1 MEIKLNKIETLP
13 LDKNLLII
21 SSSLDSLKD
30 YGLSKDE
37 LDFVDRSS
45 NDKNTLIPLNQ
56 YKRWIFIQIL
66 PEKKIGNDLLEAL
79 RREASKLKLILN
91 KYKIKEL
98 VLAET
103 GNSSDLLLAFAE
115 GIILNHYSFLKY
127 FEKKEEKANSLVN
140 LLIYCKEIQ
149 VQSLNNLSII
159 CDSVCEARRLVNEPL
174 SYLNTQKLSEEIL
187 ELSRQNGFAVEILGK
202 KQIESLKMGGL
213 LAVNQGSVNPP
224 AFSILTWKPENAIN
238 NNPIVLVGKGIVFD
252 TGGLSLKPTSDSM
265 DYMKCDMAGAAVV
278 ATTIASLT
286 KLKVPV
292 YVIGLIPATENL
304 ISNTAYV
311 PGDVIHMHNKKT
323 VEVLNT
329 DAEGRL
335 ILADAL
341 SYASKYKP
349 ELVIDLATLTGAAA
363 AAIGHYGMV
372 AVGNASDE
380 VFAKLQKSSD
390 KTSERM
396 VRLPLWEDY
405 GELLKSDIADI
416 KNVGG
421 KIAGAITAGKFLEF
435 FTDYPWIHF
444 DIAGPAWVQK
454 DFHYQTKGGT
464 GFGVRL
470 LVDFISDYAKK

>member
-1 MEIKLNKIETLP
+1 MEIKLNKIESLSFEK
-13 LDKNLLII
+13 DLLII
-21 SSSLDSLKD
+21 ATSVKDLKD
-30 YGLSKDE
+30 YGLSKIE
-37 LDFVDRSS
+37 LDFVKKRLK
-45 NDKNTLIPLNQ
+45 DKNNFITINQ

-66 PEKKIGNDLLEAL
+66 PEKKSGNDLLEAL
-79 RREASKLKLILN
+79 RREASKIKSILN

-98 VLAET
+98 VISDTLNSPENILAY
-103 GNSSDLLLAFAE
+103 SE
-115 GIILNHYSFLKY
+115 GIILSHYSFLKY
-127 FEKKEEKANSLVN
+127 FDKKEEKTNSLKV
-140 LLIYCKEIQ
+140 
-149 VQSLNNLSII
+149 LSVF
-159 CDSVCEARRLVNEPL
+159 CPELKAQRLDNMNVVCNSVYEARRLVNEPL
-174 SYLNTQKLSEEIL
+174 SYLNTKKLGEEIV
-187 ELSRQNGFAVEILGK
+187 ELSKMAGFAVEILGK
-202 KQIESLKMGGL
+202 KQIESLRMGGL

-224 AFSILTWKPENAIN
+224 SFSILTWKPENAIN
-238 NNPIVLVGKGIVFD
+238 KNPIVLVGKGIVYD
-252 TGGLSLKPTSDSM
+252 TGGLSLKPTPDSM
-265 DYMKCDMAGAAVV
+265 DYMKSDMAGAAVV
-278 ATTIASLT
+278 AATFESIA
-286 KLKVPV
+286 KLHIPV
-292 YVIGLIPATENL
+292 YVVGLIPATENL

-363 AAIGHYGMV
+363 YASGHYGMV
-372 AVGNASDE
+372 ATGNASEE
-380 VFAKLQKSSD
+380 VFSKLQKSSD
-390 KTSERM
+390 KVFERM

-405 GELLKSDIADI
+405 MELIKSDIADI
-416 KNVGG
+416 KNTGGRVG
-421 KIAGAITAGKFLEF
+421 GAITAGKFLEF

-470 LVDFISDYAKK
+470 LVDFISNYMYK